1 MVHFYLN
8 NNAQQVVQKQ
18 QASEFPVILI
28 KNPDFLGP
36 TSRLMEPEILG
47 MGAILEHFKHASQE
61 ILVQKEIQEQLES
74 IPTLHRQGK

>member
-8 NNAQQVVQKQ
+8 NNAQQVVQK

>member
-18 QASEFPVILI
+18 LASEFPVILI

-36 TSRLMEPEILG
+36 ASRLMEPEILG
-47 MGAILEHFKHASQE
+47 MGAILEHF
-61 ILVQKEIQEQLES
+61 
-74 IPTLHRQGK
+74 